1 MKRIYNKVYKAA
13 MAALMLTAATACT
26 NEMPLPDNAQE
37 PDTKPETGTLTTVT
51 VSQDAGAQTRLN
63 YQENG
68 GKMDVTWKTGDE
80 IYIGV
85 PPAQGTEE
93 SRKTLEQ
100 AGFKKYTCNQANGTQ
115 ATFTSTDGLTGVTS
129 GTKLFAFHVN
139 PKNALIY
146 DNGKDFRA
154 CLSYLTKKPENST
167 STAQKEP
174 DSFVEQ
180 RQTNNNSTAHIS
192 DYDFMY
198 ATADYVDEGQT
209 HFSFKQHV
217 SLMKFTLQLPDDS
230 KNKNVKKLELT
241 ATGGLSGYGLSL
253 YRSVNLESG
262 YAGGQ
267 GMKDARP
274 ILHLGEDENG
284 FQCTDGKLIA
294 YLVRGNAESGGI
306 IITVTD
312 TENQEYTVTLN
323 GDAIYSG
330 NFYTVTANLTK
341 KVAN

>member
-13 MAALMLTAATACT
+13 IAALMLTAATACT
-26 NEMPLPDNAQE
+26 NEMHLPDNAQE

-68 GKMDVTWKTGDE
+68 SKMDVTWKTGDE

-85 PPAQGTEE
+85 PPAQGTTA

-100 AGFKKYTCNQANGTQ
+100 AGFKKYTCTEANGTQ

-146 DNGKDFRA
+146 DDGSSYRS

-167 STAQKEP
+167 SNAQKEP

-180 RQTNNNSTAHIS
+180 QQTTNNSTAHIS

-198 ATADYVDEGQT
+198 ATATYTDEGQT

-241 ATGGLSGYGLSL
+241 ATGGFSNYMLSL
-253 YRSVNLESG
+253 YRSVNLKDG

-267 GMKDARP
+267 NIKDARL
-274 ILHLGEDENG
+274 ILHLGEGENG

-294 YLVRGNAESGGI
+294 YLVRGNASSGRI

-312 TENQEYTVTLN
+312 TENQEYTVTLS

>member
-1 MKRIYNKVYKAA
+1 MKRIYNKVYKTAI
-13 MAALMLTAATACT
+13 AALMLTVAIACT

-51 VSQDAGAQTRLN
+51 VSQDAGAQTRLD
-63 YQENG
+63 YKENG
-68 GKMDVTWKTGDE
+68 SKMDVTWTTGDV

-85 PPAQGTEE
+85 PPVQGTAE

-115 ATFTSTDGLTGVTS
+115 ATFTATDGLTGVTS

-146 DNGKDFRA
+146 DNGSDYRA

-167 STAQKEP
+167 SKAQKEP

-180 RQTNNNSTAHIS
+180 RQTTNNSTAHIS

-198 ATADYVDEGQT
+198 ATATYTDEGQT

-230 KNKNVKKLELT
+230 KDKKVKKLELT
-241 ATGGLSGYGLSL
+241 ATGGFSGYALSF
-253 YRSVNLESG
+253 YHSVNLKSE

-267 GMKDARP
+267 VIEDARL

-294 YLVRGNAESGGI
+294 YLVRGNTAEGGI

-312 TENQEYTVTLN
+312 TENQEYTVTLS
-323 GDAIYSG
+323 GGGIYSG
-330 NFYTVTANLTK
+330 KYYTVKADLTK
-341 KVAN
+341 VSN